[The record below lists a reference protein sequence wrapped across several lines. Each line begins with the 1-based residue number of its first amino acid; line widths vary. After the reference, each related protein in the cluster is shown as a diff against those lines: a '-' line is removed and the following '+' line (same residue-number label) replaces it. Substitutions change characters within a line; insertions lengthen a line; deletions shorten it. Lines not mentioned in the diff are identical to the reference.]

1 MTAPGNDRPIIVLGC
16 PRSGTTLVQVMLHS
30 HPRIAIPP
38 ETRFLLAAYERRLA
52 FGDLRLWRNRRA
64 LARFIVRR
72 RGKRFRDL
80 GLDRRRTIGRILHGP
95 PTLGSALGIVF
106 RAYAQRFGRERWG
119 DKRPFYHQRIEVI
132 LRLFP
137 DAQLVYLVRDPRD
150 CVASLKR
157 MPWWRRDS
165 YHAIAAWAESIDH
178 LEEATRRWPGAVVP
192 VQYERLV
199 AETEQELKIL
209 CARLGEDYDPAMAE
223 PEAVAPIAVPA
234 RKHWHSYTRVGP
246 TTARVGG
253 GLAELEPWE
262 LALCDTVL
270 AGRMQRHG
278 YEPAGAG
285 RASFRH
291 VARFAEVRTARR
303 LVRAKWL
310 FVDRRRR
317 RREPNP
323 VAAML
328 TSAQLL
334 HASASDD
341 VSPRG
346 RLA

>member
-1 MTAPGNDRPIIVLGC
+1 MTDRNDRPIIVLGC

-38 ETRFLLAAYERRLA
+38 ETRFLLPAYERRLA
-52 FGDLRLWRNRRA
+52 FGDLRLSRNRRA

-72 RGKRFRDL
+72 RGNRFRDL
-80 GLDRRRTIGRILHGP
+80 GLDRRQTIRTILDGP

-106 RAYAQRFGRERWG
+106 AAYAQRFGRERWG
-119 DKRPFYHQRIEVI
+119 DKRPYYHQHIEVI

-157 MPWWRRDS
+157 MPWWGRDS

-178 LEEATRRWPGAVVP
+178 LEEATRRWPAAVVP

-199 AETEQELKIL
+199 AEPEHELKIL

-223 PEAVAPIAVPA
+223 PEAVASIAVPA
-234 RKHWHSYTRVGP
+234 RKHWHGHTRVAP
-246 TTARVGG
+246 TTARVGR

-270 AGRMQRHG
+270 AGRMQRYG
-278 YEPAGAG
+278 YEPASAG
-285 RASFRH
+285 RASLWH
-291 VARFAEVRTARR
+291 VARFTEVHAARR

-310 FVDRRRR
+310 LADRRRR

-323 VAAML
+323 VTAVL
-328 TSAQLL
+328 TSAQRLGPHTPTMPR
-334 HASASDD
+334 HAVD
-341 VSPRG
+341 
-346 RLA
+346 